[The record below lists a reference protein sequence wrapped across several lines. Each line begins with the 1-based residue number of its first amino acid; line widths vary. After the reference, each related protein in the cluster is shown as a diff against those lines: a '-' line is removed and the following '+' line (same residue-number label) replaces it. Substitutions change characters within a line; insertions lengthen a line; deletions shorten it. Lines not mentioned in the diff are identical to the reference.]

1 MKEGMKKRQFG
12 ISPVLC
18 IYSITLILF
27 MLLALPRLS
36 QAALGVSPGKIEIN
50 FEPNLEASYTFQ
62 AIGDDP
68 SVELEIFTR
77 GELGKYVT
85 FDKKSLAGGG
95 VFTAALK
102 LPEKI
107 DKPGVHE
114 IMIVVREKVDEE
126 TGIGTAVAIQAPIYI
141 HVPYPGKYAEV
152 ALSSHNVNAG
162 EPVNLYL
169 TIISRGKD
177 DIIINPEIEI
187 FSENESVEKFSLEQS
202 SVKSQQSTTLK
213 KVLNTTSYKPGLYTA
228 LALVSYEAGSAK
240 TASEFKIGTLF
251 VSIINYTGRINI
263 GGISKFQVW
272 IESNWNSRIDSIY
285 ANILITKKENS
296 IVLAGFKTPYTTL
309 EQWGTGMLEGF
320 FDAGNF
326 TAGNYN
332 ANITL
337 FYAGNSSSSIAS
349 IEFASKESRLM
360 IIVIIAAA
368 VVIAL
373 IAIAFLARRF
383 MLKNAK
389 EKERKKGKDGKGK

>member
-1 MKEGMKKRQFG
+1 MDKIKVLFGIFIFVILISNVYSLG
-12 ISPVLC
+12 ISPGRTTIEFVPGLEKQVEFQV
-18 IYSITLILF
+18 INTENKDINIALSVEGSLKDYVNVSDEVVSLSKVESSKKFNYSINLPNELPPGLNTANV
-27 MLLALPRLS
+27 MALELPKDINDPGMVL
-36 QAALGVSPGKIEIN
+36 QATVAVI
-50 FEPNLEASYTFQ
+50 TQ
-62 AIGDDP
+62 
-68 SVELEIFTR
+68 V
-77 GELGKYVT
+77 YV
-85 FDKKSLAGGG
+85 
-95 VFTAALK
+95 
-102 LPEKI
+102 
-107 DKPGVHE
+107 
-114 IMIVVREKVDEE
+114 
-126 TGIGTAVAIQAPIYI
+126 Y
-141 HVPYPGKYAEV
+141 VPYPGKYAEV

-389 EKERKKGKDGKGK
+389 EKERKKRKDRKGK